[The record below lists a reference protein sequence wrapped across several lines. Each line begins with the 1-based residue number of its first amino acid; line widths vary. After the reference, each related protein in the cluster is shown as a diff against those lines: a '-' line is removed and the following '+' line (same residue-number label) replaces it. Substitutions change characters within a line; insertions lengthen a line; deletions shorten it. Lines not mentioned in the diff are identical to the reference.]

1 MTPAELTPSPLS
13 IPFDDLVSGHL
24 YRFTLRAWVHEA
36 YSAISNDAGSLG
48 SYDDIF
54 AAFVEFQANRG
65 EPLGLVVM
73 KPGGVYLKIY
83 RTQILMIELPEGG
96 KK

>member
-24 YRFTLRAWVHEA
+24 YRFTLRAWVHEHYA
-36 YSAISNDAGSLG
+36 SINNFDG
-48 SYDDIF
+48 YDDVF
-54 AAFVEFQANRG
+54 AAFVEFQTNRG

-96 KK
+96 KQR

>member
-13 IPFDDLVSGHL
+13 IPFDDLIAGHL

-36 YSAISNDAGSLG
+36 YSSICNYDG
-48 SYDDIF
+48 YDDVF
-54 AAFVEFQANRG
+54 AAFVEFQSSGRG

-96 KK
+96 KRTVE